1 MSEQTFN
8 TRIILKH
15 DIEAHWNLAT
25 GFIPRKGEIVI
36 YDADESHAYPRFK
49 IGDGVQQADGTIVGT
64 KVNDLPFL
72 HTLRTEID
80 PTVPAWAKEPN
91 KPSYTASEVGAD
103 VAGTADT
110 LVSTHANNKS
120 NPHEVTAAQ
129 LGLKTESWTFT
140 LEDGTIVTKAVYVG

>member
-49 IGDGVQQADGTIVGT
+49 IGDGVQQADGTIAGT

-72 HTLRTEID
+72 HTLRPEIEDVEFITTEDID
-80 PTVPAWAKEPN
+80 TICGAMIQVA
-91 KPSYTASEVGAD
+91 TLSEV
-103 VAGTADT
+103 
-110 LVSTHANNKS
+110 
-120 NPHEVTAAQ
+120 
-129 LGLKTESWTFT
+129 TF
-140 LEDGTIVTKAVYVG
+140 